1 MKTMTKVEIILAE
14 KWPLIQCSVSNLS
27 KIETAATVAPSVV
40 KTKNLFG
47 SVFIRL
53 WEFRAKASFFQLMT
67 QFTSSFFSLSK
78 PGTFR

>member
-47 SVFIRL
+47 SACGNFVPKL
-53 WEFRAKASFFQLMT
+53 LFFN
-67 QFTSSFFSLSK
+67 
-78 PGTFR
+78 